1 MVLMQLKKLKLN
13 LVEFFLLREFA
24 EIFFNLVTKKLKI
37 GAQNMTPFFT
47 AIIELNFQ
55 VLNLLNGINK
65 IIAINT

>member
-1 MVLMQLKKLKLN
+1 MQLKKLKLN
-13 LVEFFLLREFA
+13 LVEFFPPHEFA
-24 EIFFNLVTKKLKI
+24 EIFFKKFKI

>member
-1 MVLMQLKKLKLN
+1 MQLKKLKLN
-13 LVEFFLLREFA
+13 LVECFLPHEFA
-24 EIFFNLVTKKLKI
+24 EIFFNLGTKKFKI

>member
-1 MVLMQLKKLKLN
+1 MQLKKLKLN
-13 LVEFFLLREFA
+13 LVEFFLPREFA
-24 EIFFNLVTKKLKI
+24 EIFFNLGTKKFKI